1 MVKLIEQQEISA
13 LSKQKLYKGI
23 DAMTECGWKY
33 GGQWTKINDYGEVLY
48 KAWFYRWTDE
58 DGNE

>member
-13 LSKQKLYKGI
+13 LSKQKLYAGI

-33 GGQWTKINDYGEVLY
+33 GGQWTKINDYGEILY

-58 DGNE
+58 DNNE

>member
-13 LSKQKLYKGI
+13 LSKQKLYRGI
-23 DAMTECGWKY
+23 DSMTECGWKY

-58 DGNE
+58 EDNE

>member
-23 DAMTECGWKY
+23 DAMTECGWKH

-58 DGNE
+58 DNE